1 MLNSCIDFSKDG
13 MFKINQNYNKKATN
27 NKQARISNK
36 RNLKIR

>member
-27 NKQARISNK
+27 KQASK
-36 RNLKIR
+36 NL